1 MMSLLD
7 QLAGQVLGSLGS
19 GQQGEAQQGNL
30 LSGVMAMIDNAG
42 GVPAVLEKLK
52 QSGLAD
58 QVMSWVGTGANQPI
72 SGGQLVDA
80 LGPEQLQQI
89 AGQAGI
95 DPQQVSSG
103 LAGLLPQIID
113 QLTPHGEVPADG
125 LLAQGLNLL
134 KARMSA

>member
-7 QLAGQVLGSLGS
+7 QLAGQVLGSLG
-19 GQQGEAQQGNL
+19 GQQGETQQGNL

-42 GVPAVLEKLK
+42 GVPAMLEQLK
-52 QSGLAD
+52 QSGLAE
-58 QVMSWVGTGANQPI
+58 QVMSWVGTGANQAI
-72 SGGQLVDA
+72 SGGQLEDA
-80 LGPEQLQQI
+80 LGADKLRQI

-103 LAGLLPQIID
+103 LASLLPQIID

-125 LLAQGLNLL
+125 LLAQGMSLL
-134 KARMSA
+134 KARLSA

>member
-7 QLAGQVLGSLGS
+7 QLAGQVLGSLGG

-42 GVPAVLEKLK
+42 GVPAVLEQLK

-58 QVMSWVGTGANQPI
+58 QVMSWVGTGANQAI
-72 SGGQLVDA
+72 SGSQLEQA
-80 LGPEQLQQI
+80 LGSDQLQQI

-95 DPQQVSSG
+95 DPQHVSSG
-103 LAGLLPQIID
+103 LASLLPQIID

-134 KARMSA
+134 KARLSA